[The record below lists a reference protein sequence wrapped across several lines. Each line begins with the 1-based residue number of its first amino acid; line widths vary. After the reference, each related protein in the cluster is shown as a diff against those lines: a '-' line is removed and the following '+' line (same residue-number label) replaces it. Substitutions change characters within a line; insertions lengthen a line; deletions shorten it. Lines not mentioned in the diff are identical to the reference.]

1 MARRFGQ
8 APNGGDTLGDVGA
21 ALGGKAFGD
30 APAPATAFSPAKVV
44 IDCSQGENFKP
55 TLKTT
60 AATVHRI
67 SAPINYQDGSEV
79 TLVFTSSSTLG
90 TVVFV
95 TSASSAT
102 YVLASAT
109 FTLVASK
116 TRCLNF
122 KYIASLNKFVE
133 NWRTPVAGF

>member
-1 MARRFGQ
+1 MARRFGW
-8 APNGGDTLGDVGA
+8 APNGGVALGDVAA
-21 ALGGKAFGD
+21 ALAGKSFGD
-30 APAPATAFSPAKVV
+30 APAPATAFSPAKIV
-44 IDCSQGENFKP
+44 IDCAQGENFKP

-67 SAPINYQDGSEV
+67 GAPINYAEGSEV
-79 TLVFTSSSTLG
+79 TLVLTSSSTIG
-90 TVVFV
+90 TVVFT

-122 KYIASLNKFVE
+122 KYVASLNKFVE
-133 NWRTPVAGF
+133 NWRTPIAGF

>member
-1 MARRFGQ
+1 MANRFGWGK
-8 APNGGDTLGDVGA
+8 NGGA
-21 ALGGKAFGD
+21 ALGDVAAALAGKAFGD
-30 APAPATAFSPAKVV
+30 APVPAQAFSPAKIVV
-44 IDCSQGENFKP
+44 DCSLGEIFKP
-55 TLKTT
+55 TIKTT

-67 SAPINYQDGSEV
+67 SAPINYAEGSEV
-79 TLVFTSSSTLG
+79 TLVLTSSSTLS

-116 TRCLNF
+116 SRVLNF
-122 KYIASLNKFVE
+122 KYVSALNKFVE
-133 NWRTPVAGF
+133 VWRTPIAGF